1 MLFNNK
7 SMCSLIIGSKT
18 ATHLFPIKFET
29 MMMTQLDDVVVNI
42 AKHVLTCSITIPIF
56 LITSSD
62 FP

>member
-42 AKHVLTCSITIPIF
+42 AKHALTCSITIPI
-56 LITSSD
+56 I
-62 FP
+62 